1 MHFTNLVLESP
12 SPVSRDHRL
21 NIHIEYIKSMVVT
34 VSKDILRRDAAT
46 LVLVPAVPQVVLAA
60 TN

>member
-1 MHFTNLVLESP
+1 M
-12 SPVSRDHRL
+12 SRDHRL